1 MDGMMAFRF
10 CCDEALFPKMAG
22 SRGYGETVG
31 RGAPGTAARDRTGGE
46 GEEVSPGN
54 DSRDDSPWS

>member
-31 RGAPGTAARDRTGGE
+31 RGAPGAAARDRTGGL
-46 GEEVSPGN
+46 
-54 DSRDDSPWS
+54 